1 MPWRGGGRQ
10 DFRGAEVGHGQKQV
24 GNHCSKGRSLSP
36 SWLLH
41 LCFPGQPFGE
51 EENAGGVGMPE
62 GSDFLAPVC
71 EETWAFRGVLS
82 FNTQLW
88 SVIYNLNLK
97 RLSPVR

>member
-1 MPWRGGGRQ
+1 MGVRIL
-10 DFRGAEVGHGQKQV
+10 EVLRWGTAKNRWGTTALKAGLCPLPGFFTSASQA
-24 GNHCSKGRSLSP
+24 SLS
-36 SWLLH
+36 
-41 LCFPGQPFGE
+41 
-51 EENAGGVGMPE
+51 VRRRMPE

-71 EETWAFRGVLS
+71 EGTWAFRGVLP